1 MLSESKA
8 TVQTRARYER
18 LAPFYDR
25 VSAGTERRLQPA
37 YARLWQEVQGPKVL
51 EVGVGTGKQFSFYP
65 ADIEVTAI
73 DLCPGMLERARQ
85 RAGKLGVAVDLRVGD
100 VQALEFADNSFD
112 EAVAV
117 CVFCS
122 VPNPLLGLKE
132 LARVV
137 RPGGQIHL
145 LEHVRAAQPLLAFFM
160 DLLNPLHVRIRGS
173 NINRRTD
180 ETVVKSG
187 LSLERL
193 QDLDRFGIFKLIVAH
208 TSQ

>member
-1 MLSESKA
+1 MATESKA
-8 TVQTRARYER
+8 TAQTRARYER

-51 EVGVGTGKQFSFYP
+51 EVGVGTGKQFAFYP
-65 ADIEVTAI
+65 AGVDVTAI
-73 DLCPGMLERARQ
+73 DLSPRMLERARQ
-85 RAGKLGVAVDLRVGD
+85 RATQLDVPVDLRLGD
-100 VQALEFADNSFD
+100 VQRLDFADDSFD

-122 VPNPLLGLKE
+122 VPNPQLGLQE

-137 RPGGQIHL
+137 RPGGHIHL
-145 LEHVRAAQPLLAFFM
+145 LEHVRAAQPLVAFLM
-160 DLLNPLHVRIRGS
+160 DLLNPLHVRLRGS
-173 NINRRTD
+173 NINRHTD
-180 ETVVKSG
+180 ETVVQSG
-187 LSLERL
+187 LL
-193 QDLDRFGIFKLIVAH
+193 LDQVEELDQLGIFKLMVAR